1 MDRLSSETQH
11 IVSPVNQQVIEDG
24 HQLSDWFIFR
34 DERHFGPL
42 SSKQVSRYLLKKW
55 ISIDHFIWRPGF
67 SQWTKIKEIECFRA
81 CGSEVIKN
89 MNDNDFSRAAR
100 VGTIDRI
107 QFEQNQSDL
116 SFTNQVQTGVETII
130 DEVVQSPIIEKI
142 KGKIPAPYM
151 AKIDRMVSSVGMSRR
166 EWLYRRASMILFIMT
181 LVIGVT
187 LLVTS
192 GPEKSFVDEL
202 PSDVK
207 QKLYSV
213 SQLPETTQK
222 ASFTLIEKDSS
233 LRDPVLMAAT
243 NLPVGSQVRIQI
255 SGDPTTLL
263 GAHRFQ
269 KVIELS
275 LSSKIFQTQPIREVT
290 GQFIPAGFYDVKVT
304 CTSCAKGDQDLYEH
318 RYLFGVENHESYK
331 AELRSFHEQTRQ
343 NARLELNEI
352 ADVVDSLRTQYKTS
366 IDSFVKDSTNDDRK
380 SWGLFSSNWL
390 ERQNKLIELFE
401 QMKSRE
407 FRKQIYYLPLYERL
421 NRVTGQLFELHML
434 QDRVIS
440 KEANAEK
447 IAEMTSELSQQI
459 NLSLLFVKS
468 QHDLMNANYN
478 KSKGLPS
485 KVGLKLKD

>member
-1 MDRLSSETQH
+1 M
-11 IVSPVNQQVIEDG
+11 
-24 HQLSDWFIFR
+24 SDWFVFR

-42 SSKQVSRYLLKKW
+42 NSKQVSRYLLKKW

-67 SQWTKIKEIECFRA
+67 PQWTKIKEIECFRA
-81 CGSEVIKN
+81 CGAEVIKN
-89 MNDNDFSRAAR
+89 MNDDDFSSAAR

-107 QFEQNQSDL
+107 QFEGSQNEL

-130 DEVVQSPIIEKI
+130 DEVVHNPVVEKI
-142 KGKIPAPYM
+142 RRKIPAPYL
-151 AKIDRMVSSVGMSRR
+151 AKMDSMISSVGMSRR
-166 EWLYRRASMILFIMT
+166 EWLYRRASMVLFVMTFIVGLSILI
-181 LVIGVT
+181 
-187 LLVTS
+187 TS
-192 GPEKSFVDEL
+192 GPDKSFVDEL
-202 PSDVK
+202 PSDVR

-222 ASFTLIEKDSS
+222 ASFTLIERDPS
-233 LRDPVLMAAT
+233 LKDPVLMAAT
-243 NLPVGSQVRIQI
+243 NLPVGSQVRIEI
-255 SGDPTTLL
+255 TGDATTLL

-269 KVIELS
+269 KIIELS
-275 LSSKIFQTQPIREVT
+275 LSSKVFQTQPIREVT

-304 CTSCAKGDQDLYEH
+304 CTSCAKGDQSLYEH
-318 RYLFGVENHESYK
+318 RYLFGVKNHETYK
-331 AELRSFHEQTRQ
+331 ADLRSFHENTRQ

-352 ADVVDSLRTQYKTS
+352 SDVVSSLKIQYKSS
-366 IDSFVKDSTNDDRK
+366 IDSFVKHSTNDDRAG
-380 SWGLFSSNWL
+380 WGLFSANWL

-434 QDRVIS
+434 QDRVVS
-440 KEANAEK
+440 KEENAEK

-468 QHDLMNANYN
+468 QHDLMNANYS

-485 KVGLKLKD
+485 KVGLKLKN

>member
-1 MDRLSSETQH
+1 
-11 IVSPVNQQVIEDG
+11 
-24 HQLSDWFIFR
+24 
-34 DERHFGPL
+34 
-42 SSKQVSRYLLKKW
+42 
-55 ISIDHFIWRPGF
+55 
-67 SQWTKIKEIECFRA
+67 
-81 CGSEVIKN
+81 
-89 MNDNDFSRAAR
+89 
-100 VGTIDRI
+100 
-107 QFEQNQSDL
+107 
-116 SFTNQVQTGVETII
+116 
-130 DEVVQSPIIEKI
+130 
-142 KGKIPAPYM
+142 
-151 AKIDRMVSSVGMSRR
+151 
-166 EWLYRRASMILFIMT
+166 MT

-407 FRKQIYYLPLYERL
+407 FRKQIYYL
-421 NRVTGQLFELHML
+421 
-434 QDRVIS
+434 
-440 KEANAEK
+440 
-447 IAEMTSELSQQI
+447 
-459 NLSLLFVKS
+459 
-468 QHDLMNANYN
+468 
-478 KSKGLPS
+478 
-485 KVGLKLKD
+485 